1 MPPADGVRVR
11 PEDLDAHAGHLDAVA
26 DALRLA
32 TAAGRSVRLGGDA
45 YGQLCALVPVLVD
58 QVQRVLVDG
67 LDGAAGSVRESA
79 GRLRTAAGRYRG
91 ADARAQAA
99 LDGLRGRR

>member
-1 MPPADGVRVR
+1 MPPGEGVRVR
-11 PEDLDAHAGHLDAVA
+11 PEDLDVHAGHLDAVA
-26 DALRLA
+26 DTVDLA
-32 TAAGRSVRLGGDA
+32 AGAGRSVQLDGDA
-45 YGQLCALVPVLVD
+45 YGQLCALLPVLVD

-67 LDGAAGSVRESA
+67 VDGAAGSVRDTA
-79 GRLRTAAGRYRG
+79 GRLRTAADRYRG